1 MEQTRQSTDTPADA
15 DFLTGHLLIAMPAM
29 ADPRFAH
36 SVIYVCAHTL
46 EGAMGLVLNRPLE
59 RPKFDDL
66 LRQLEVAPVPPARRI
81 RLCAG
86 GPTGWGSRRTEVTET
101 PPREGPTAP
110 GRGEE
115 RVSLFDPAAE
125 AGVQR
130 VGEVRRGRFAR
141 SGHAT
146 AEDCAHVLPW
156 PVERLGGVLV
166 ELDVASVQ
174 LGSSEEALRA

>member
-66 LRQLEVAPVPPARRI
+66 LRQLEVAPGDHDGRSLDAVPRPHRA
-81 RLCAG
+81 AD
-86 GPTGWGSRRTEVTET
+86 
-101 PPREGPTAP
+101 
-110 GRGEE
+110 GRDQRAEE
-115 RVSLFDPAAE
+115 RD
-125 AGVQR
+125 
-130 VGEVRRGRFAR
+130 VGPSGRPDSGRHARG
-141 SGHAT
+141 G
-146 AEDCAHVLPW
+146 EP
-156 PVERLGGVLV
+156 LGGGDAHTSTPCNRSPAV
-166 ELDVASVQ
+166 
-174 LGSSEEALRA
+174 SSIKQPKT